1 MKRNSRFS
9 SALHMLVHMAE
20 AGGRALTSEELSS
33 FIHTNPVVV
42 RRSIAGLREAG
53 IVASSRGHG
62 GGWQLGRAPDQIS
75 LAEISAAL
83 GETLLPFSTE
93 PESPGC
99 LVEQA
104 VIAALEDF
112 RTEAERLLAEK
123 LGRITLA
130 DLAADFRRRYD
141 EIGVTSHA
149 V

>member
-75 LAEISAAL
+75 LAEISSAL

>member
-1 MKRNSRFS
+1 MKRNSRLS
-9 SALHMLVHMAE
+9 STLHILVHMTE
-20 AGGRALTSEELSS
+20 TQEHALTSEQLAT

-42 RRSIAGLREAG
+42 RRTIAGLRDAG
-53 IVASSRGHG
+53 IVTSSRGHG
-62 GGWQLGRAPDQIS
+62 GGWQLGRAPEKIS

-104 VIAALEDF
+104 VIAVLDDF
-112 RTEAERLLAEK
+112 RITAERLLAEK
-123 LGRITLA
+123 LSRITLA
-130 DLAADFRRRYD
+130 DLAADFRRRY
-141 EIGVTSHA
+141 ELIGVTSHA

>member
-62 GGWQLGRAPDQIS
+62 GGWQLGRAPGEIS

-112 RTEAERLLAEK
+112 RTEAERLLAQK

>member
-20 AGGRALTSEELSS
+20 ANGRALTSEELSS

-42 RRSIAGLREAG
+42 RRSVAGLREAG

-75 LAEISAAL
+75 LADISSAL

-99 LVEQA
+99 LVEHA

>member
-1 MKRNSRFS
+1 MKRNSRLS
-9 SALHMLVHMAE
+9 STLHILVHMAE
-20 AGGRALTSEELSS
+20 TQEHALTSEQLAA

-42 RRSIAGLREAG
+42 RRTIAGLREAG
-53 IVASSRGHG
+53 IVVSARGHG
-62 GGWQLGRAPDQIS
+62 GGWQLGRAPETIS

-93 PESPGC
+93 PERPGC

-104 VIAALEDF
+104 VIAALDDF
-112 RTEAERLLAEK
+112 RAAAERLLQQK

-130 DLAADFRRRYD
+130 DLAADFRRRYAAL
-141 EIGVTSHA
+141 GVTDHA

>member
-1 MKRNSRFS
+1 MKRNSKLS
-9 SALHMLVHMAE
+9 SALHILTHMAE
-20 AGGRALTSEELSS
+20 ADDRTLTSEQLAS

-42 RRSIAGLREAG
+42 RRTIAGLREAG
-53 IVASSRGHG
+53 IVSSTRGHG
-62 GGWQLGRAPDQIS
+62 GGWQLARLPQEIS
-75 LAEISAAL
+75 LAEVSAAL
-83 GETLLPFSTE
+83 GESLLPFSTE

-123 LGRITLA
+123 LGRVTLA

>member
-1 MKRNSRFS
+1 MKRNSKFS

-42 RRSIAGLREAG
+42 RRTIAGLREAG
-53 IVASSRGHG
+53 VVASSRGHG

-75 LAEISAAL
+75 LAEISSAL

-141 EIGVTSHA
+141 EIGET
-149 V
+149 